1 MASAAASNSRLTVD
15 KLAKRSLPLLREM
28 MLFAN
33 HVNFDNSLVSQ
44 MTSVDGGG
52 KSGGTIRVRKPIRYT
67 VRTGTSRS
75 NQDVLEHY
83 VNVPAPSMKGVD
95 FTINTSE
102 LSKDIEWVAER
113 YLMPAV
119 AQLASQVDLDIAANY
134 TKIPNVVG
142 LPGTDPNAYKYL
154 THIQRRMSEL
164 NVPNDGRR
172 VLALNPG
179 ACASMQDTLKG
190 LLNANIVEDAVRR
203 GELGMVARM
212 KAAETN
218 NVPVHTTGTF
228 TTGSTPVVNG
238 NQAAGVKAIATTGWA
253 ASGAVLKAGDVF
265 TITGI
270 QEVNPMTREATGVLK
285 QFVAQSDV
293 TADGSGEASIQ
304 VIPTDESAGLYYTGP
319 YKNMSAQ
326 ITNGVAIN
334 VWGNGAAA
342 NDSSLSGAATETSVY
357 SQSLAFH
364 KDCFWLGM
372 FPLTSD
378 LPGAEVST
386 QTDSKSGVSIRV
398 TRQYDI
404 TEDDIAYRMDIYYST
419 DVLMPDLGVRLI
431 GA

>member
-33 HVNFDNSLVSQ
+33 HVNFDNTLVSQ

-52 KSGGTIRVRKPIRYT
+52 KSGGTIRVRKPLRYT
-67 VRTGTSRS
+67 VRSGTTRS
-75 NQDVLEHY
+75 NQAITEQY

-95 FTINTSE
+95 FTINSSE

-134 TKIPNVVG
+134 IRIPNVVG
-142 LPGTDPNAYKYL
+142 LPGTDPNQYRYL
-154 THIQRRMSEL
+154 THVQRRMAEL

-218 NVPVHTTGTF
+218 NVPVHTTGTY
-228 TTGSTPVVNG
+228 TTGSTPVIDGTV
-238 NQAAGVKAIATTGWA
+238 AAGAKTIVTDGWA
-253 ASGAVLKAGDVF
+253 NSTLVLKAGDVF
-265 TITGI
+265 TITGV

-285 QFVAQSDV
+285 QFTALSDV
-293 TADGSGEASIQ
+293 TSDGGGEATITVVDS
-304 VIPTDESAGLYYTGP
+304 DESTGLQFSGA

-326 ITNGVAIN
+326 ITDGAAVN
-334 VWGNGAAA
+334 VWSNTAA
-342 NDSSLSGAATETSVY
+342 NDTSLSGVATEATVY

-378 LPGAEVST
+378 LPGAEAST

-398 TRQYDI
+398 TRQYDV
-404 TEDDIAYRMDIYYST
+404 TEDDIAYRMDIYYAT
-419 DVLMPDLGVRLI
+419 DVLMPELGVRLI